1 MPFFMKCAK
10 PAKKPFFVLFFS
22 NWHKQAIK
30 SGEKVFFWQK
40 RADFF
45 SESLTFCRILDF
57 ENVARSSS
65 LARKASQTSPPKM
78 LSLLFVP
85 LQGFY
90 TKQTHKRAKLEM
102 KHKVSAVLIVMNE
115 AAILE
120 NTLRAL
126 QWCDEIVVVD
136 SGSTD
141 GTVALCEQY
150 GCKVFYKAFEGF
162 GEQKRFAV
170 AQAEHEWILSIDA
183 DEVLSEGL
191 QTEIQAALAQP
202 HIAEAGFYLPRT
214 LIFWGEKIRSEYKV
228 PCLRLFH
235 RQKGEVTPDKVHE
248 TIKVSGEIGSFKN
261 PIWHDS
267 YRSIHDYF
275 HKFNKYTTLAAQEI
289 FHKKKGKGKWLIV
302 VRLPIT
308 FCQLFFLRG
317 CFLNGFGG
325 FMWSLFSA
333 FYPVVKYIKVLELE
347 RKAAKEKPN

>member
-1 MPFFMKCAK
+1 
-10 PAKKPFFVLFFS
+10 
-22 NWHKQAIK
+22 
-30 SGEKVFFWQK
+30 
-40 RADFF
+40 
-45 SESLTFCRILDF
+45 
-57 ENVARSSS
+57 
-65 LARKASQTSPPKM
+65 
-78 LSLLFVP
+78 
-85 LQGFY
+85 
-90 TKQTHKRAKLEM
+90 M

-120 NTLRAL
+120 NTLKAL

-150 GCKVFYKAFEGF
+150 GCRVVYKAFEGF
-162 GEQKRFAV
+162 GEQKRFAISL
-170 AQAEHEWILSIDA
+170 AQHEWILSIDA

-191 QTEIQAALAQP
+191 QGEIQELLSRN
-202 HIAEAGFYLPRT
+202 HIEEAGFYLPRT
-214 LIFWGEKIRSEYKV
+214 LIFWGAKIRSEYKV

-235 RQKGEVTPDKVHE
+235 RQKGGVTPDKVHE
-248 TIKVSGEIGSFKN
+248 KIKVSGKTGYLKH
-261 PIWHDS
+261 PIWHES

-275 HKFNKYTTLAAQEI
+275 EKFNRYTTLAAQEI
-289 FHKKKGKGKWLIV
+289 FDKKKGKGKGLIV

-317 CFLNGFGG
+317 CFLNGFAG

-347 RKAAKEKPN
+347 RKAAKEKRN